1 MTDRVWI
8 NGNIITMDG
17 ALPCAEAFAADSS
30 GRITYVGDNKTALL
44 TAGITHWTEDALA
57 DRKPRT
63 FEKAQG
69 DRKVTVTDLAG
80 CTVTPGF
87 IENHCHLMMYGQ
99 SLLELPIRD
108 RSKEEILSMAAEAAK
123 SLAPGE
129 WLVGG
134 MGWNNEVWEDPS
146 YPTKEELDQV
156 CADNPVMMPRMDGHM
171 IWVNSKA
178 LEVCGVTADTPD
190 PEGGEFFRNEDGALQ
205 GCCANAASQLIKSF
219 IPKPDEE
226 ARRKAY
232 LAAQD
237 AMLSFGI
244 TTVTDMSTSLEMVRD
259 VKRLIGAGE
268 LKLRFYGNLRNENGG
283 FTGENASGEEKEYFE
298 KCPEIGLFNDHFTVR
313 SCKFLGDG
321 SVGAQ
326 SAHMLTDYSDRPGHK
341 GIGMYTDEELYRNF
355 LAAAEHGMQ
364 ITIHSIGDATID
376 QVLRTYERV
385 LKEVPNPDHRFR
397 IEHFQTVTGDTPQRA
412 YALHVIPSMQPMHAP
427 NSASMAARRLG
438 EERIHGAYAAGLVLK
453 SAGIVALGSD
463 APVATPRVMSGIHA
477 AVTRT
482 NDSLQPAGGF
492 CMENAITPEE
502 ALKGYTIWG
511 AYTQFAENVRGSISA
526 GKCADF
532 VIMDRDVLKVAHD
545 VPDELLDIRILGT
558 YIDGECVYSCG

>member
-1 MTDRVWI
+1 MSSVLISGGLVVDGTGREAFPADVLVEGDRIADVVERS
-8 NGNIITMDG
+8 GRA
-17 ALPCAEAFAADSS
+17 ALPRGLAS
-30 GRITYVGDNKTALL
+30 
-44 TAGITHWTEDALA
+44 TEIDA
-57 DRKPRT
+57 T
-63 FEKAQG
+63 
-69 DRKVTVTDLAG
+69 G
-80 CTVTPGF
+80 CLVTPGF

-244 TTVTDMSTSLEMVRD
+244 TTVTDMSTSLEMVR
-259 VKRLIGAGE
+259 E
-268 LKLRFYGNLRNENGG
+268 P
-283 FTGENASGEEKEYFE
+283 TGS
-298 KCPEIGLFNDHFTVR
+298 
-313 SCKFLGDG
+313 
-321 SVGAQ
+321 
-326 SAHMLTDYSDRPGHK
+326 
-341 GIGMYTDEELYRNF
+341 
-355 LAAAEHGMQ
+355 
-364 ITIHSIGDATID
+364 
-376 QVLRTYERV
+376 
-385 LKEVPNPDHRFR
+385 
-397 IEHFQTVTGDTPQRA
+397 
-412 YALHVIPSMQPMHAP
+412 
-427 NSASMAARRLG
+427 
-438 EERIHGAYAAGLVLK
+438 
-453 SAGIVALGSD
+453 
-463 APVATPRVMSGIHA
+463 PVSR
-477 AVTRT
+477 
-482 NDSLQPAGGF
+482 
-492 CMENAITPEE
+492 
-502 ALKGYTIWG
+502 
-511 AYTQFAENVRGSISA
+511 
-526 GKCADF
+526 
-532 VIMDRDVLKVAHD
+532 
-545 VPDELLDIRILGT
+545 
-558 YIDGECVYSCG
+558 

>member
-17 ALPCAEAFAADSS
+17 AIPRAEAFAADAS
-30 GRITYVGDNKTALL
+30 GRFTYVGDTESALL
-44 TAGITHWTEDALA
+44 TAGITEWAQMQAA
-57 DRKPRT
+57 DGEIRT
-63 FEKAQG
+63 FEVAAK
-69 DRKVTVTDLAG
+69 DRRITVTDLAG
-80 CTVTPGF
+80 STVTPGF
-87 IENHCHLMMYGQ
+87 IESHSHFLMYGQ

-108 RSKEEILSMAAEAAK
+108 RSKEEILAMTAEAVRK
-123 SLAPGE
+123 LSPGE

-146 YPTKEELDQV
+146 YPTKEELDRV
-156 CADNPVMMPRMDGHM
+156 SPDNPVMMPRMDGHM

-178 LEVCGVTADTPD
+178 FELCGITADTPD
-190 PEGGEFFRNEDGALQ
+190 PEGGEFFRNTDGSLQ
-205 GCCANAASQLIKSF
+205 GCCANGAGNLVKSF
-219 IPKPDEE
+219 LPKPDAD

-232 LAAQD
+232 LAAQE

-244 TTVTDMSTSLEMVRD
+244 TTVTDMATTLGMVHD
-259 VKRLIGAGE
+259 VKDLIESGDM
-268 LKLRFYGNLRNENGG
+268 KLRFYGNLRNERGS
-283 FTGENASGEEKEYFE
+283 FTEESATAEEKEYFE
-298 KCPEIGLFNDHFTVR
+298 KCPEIGLYNDHFTIR

-326 SAHMLTDYSDRPGHK
+326 SAHMLQDYSDRPGHK

-355 LAAAEHGMQ
+355 LLAAEHGMQ
-364 ITIHSIGDATID
+364 IAIHSIGDATID

-438 EERIHGAYAAGLVLK
+438 EERIRGAYAAGLVLK
-453 SAGIVALGSD
+453 STGIVALGSD

-482 NDSLQPAGGF
+482 NDSFSPEGGF

-502 ALKGYTIWG
+502 ALKGYTVWG
-511 AYTQFAENVRGSISA
+511 AYTQYADNVRGSISA

-532 VIMDRDVLKVAHD
+532 VIMDRDVLEVAENS
-545 VPDELLDIRILGT
+545 PDELLDIRILGT
-558 YIDGECVYSCG
+558 YIDGECVYAGS